1 LPGPAATWIKVHF
14 LYPLVGA
21 LFVGA
26 RDRKTAAWVN
36 LFSTLP
42 RRKRRGSYQRRL
54 NRERGNASG
63 ILCTKEDE
71 GMKKIGVLVIALA
84 LAVALGTAVM
94 AQELMKVT
102 GWVSKIDT
110 GAMSV
115 TILPEGGTPVTVIM
129 GNAESLSKVEEGD
142 KAEARY
148 RVKDGKNMGRWLH
161 KISEG
166 CS

>member
-1 LPGPAATWIKVHF
+1 MRKLKVLMLATVVMLAFAA
-14 LYPLVGA
+14 P
-21 LFVGA
+21 
-26 RDRKTAAWVN
+26 
-36 LFSTLP
+36 
-42 RRKRRGSYQRRL
+42 
-54 NRERGNASG
+54 
-63 ILCTKEDE
+63 
-71 GMKKIGVLVIALA
+71 
-84 LAVALGTAVM
+84 VM

-102 GWVSKIDT
+102 GWVSNIDT

>member
-1 LPGPAATWIKVHF
+1 MRRIAAVVMI
-14 LYPLVGA
+14 
-21 LFVGA
+21 
-26 RDRKTAAWVN
+26 TAA
-36 LFSTLP
+36 
-42 RRKRRGSYQRRL
+42 
-54 NRERGNASG
+54 
-63 ILCTKEDE
+63 
-71 GMKKIGVLVIALA
+71 MVL
-84 LAVALGTAVM
+84 ALGTPVM

-115 TILPEGGTPVTVIM
+115 TILPEGGTPITVIM
-129 GNAESLSKVEEGD
+129 GNPESLSKVSEGD

>member
-1 LPGPAATWIKVHF
+1 M
-14 LYPLVGA
+14 
-21 LFVGA
+21 
-26 RDRKTAAWVN
+26 
-36 LFSTLP
+36 
-42 RRKRRGSYQRRL
+42 
-54 NRERGNASG
+54 E
-63 ILCTKEDE
+63 EDKK
-71 GMKKIGVLVIALA
+71 MKKLKVLMLA
-84 LAVALGTAVM
+84 TLVMLAFGTPVM